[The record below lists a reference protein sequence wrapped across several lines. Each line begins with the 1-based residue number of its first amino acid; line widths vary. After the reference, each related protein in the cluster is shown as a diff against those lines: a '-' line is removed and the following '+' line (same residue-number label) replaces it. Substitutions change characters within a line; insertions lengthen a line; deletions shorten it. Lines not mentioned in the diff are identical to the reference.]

1 MLNPAQRRV
10 ASRPLSLPAAQESIL
25 PDETILEYVLAE
37 PASYCLAL
45 TRAHAE
51 IVKLPA
57 GQGQIDK
64 SILPTRNDAQRGQ
77 SSYGRRGR
85 GLAGVS

>member
-10 ASRPLSLPAAQESIL
+10 ETRPISLAAAQESIL

-37 PASYCLAL
+37 PASYCLVL
-45 TRAHAE
+45 TRTQVA

-57 GQGQIDK
+57 GQGLIDK
-64 SILPTRNDAQRGQ
+64 SVSTLSQQNHGWRIC
-77 SSYGRRGR
+77 RGR
-85 GLAGVS
+85 S